1 MAQVAL
7 LSVQMAHLPNKI
19 RIFVQHVI
27 ATAHCALQQTISR
40 AHSAQ
45 LGTFSAIA
53 RVLQPVLLALAK
65 FQVHLFV

>member
-7 LSVQMAHLPNKI
+7 LAVQMAHLPNKTPT
-19 RIFVQHVI
+19 FVQRVI
-27 ATAHCALQQTISR
+27 ATAHCALQQTISH

-45 LGTFSAIA
+45 ADTFSAIA
-53 RVLQPVLLALAK
+53 RVLRPVLLALAK